1 MFKLTPREESQL
13 DAFLSKLVRTRS
25 LSCHEGEVAQLLVDE
40 LAQVGVNDVRID
52 RVGNVIARIG
62 AEKGPTLL
70 YNGHMDTVD
79 VTDQRGWRHDP
90 WSATVEDGVLY
101 GIGAS
106 DMKASLAAMVYA
118 AKKLVESGAPDQG
131 TLVLAFVV
139 QEEPCEGAA
148 MQVLVEK
155 EGVRPDWVVLGEPT
169 SLNICRGQRGRIEM
183 RVTTHGR
190 SSHAAHPDGGENA
203 IYSAMRL
210 VFGIEL
216 LSGNLANDRFLGPG
230 SMTITQIES
239 NAPSRNAI
247 PDQCTFYID
256 RRLTLGENEARA
268 VAEVQAVI
276 MREGVSA
283 AVEVTDYEGVSYAG
297 YRFKTREVFPAWALP
312 AEHPMVL
319 AATNSL
325 KQTLG
330 RRPEITRWAFSTDGV
345 YTMGQAR
352 IPTLGFG
359 PGKPELA
366 HAPDESVRLAHVH
379 LAAQAYAQLAVDLLA
394 ALAGGPQRTPAATHN
409 GLGGRLLLFR

>member
-13 DAFLSKLVRTRS
+13 DTFLSKLVRTPS
-25 LSCHEGEVAQLLVDE
+25 LSCYEKEVAQLLVDE
-40 LAQVGVNDVRID
+40 LTRVGVNDVRID

-62 AEKGPTLL
+62 SGKGPTLV

-79 VTDQRGWRHDP
+79 VTDRNGWRYDP
-90 WSATVEDGVLY
+90 WSATVDDGVLY
-101 GIGAS
+101 GIGSS
-106 DMKASLAAMVYA
+106 DMKASLAAMVYG
-118 AKKLVESGAPDQG
+118 AKKLVESGAPTSG

-148 MQVLVEK
+148 MQVMVEE
-155 EGVRPDWVVLGEPT
+155 EGVLPDWVVLGEPT

-183 RVTTHGR
+183 RVKTHGR
-190 SSHAAHPDGGENA
+190 SSHAAQPDEGENA

-210 VFGIEL
+210 IFGVEL
-216 LSGNLANDRFLGPG
+216 LSGNLASDRFLGAG
-230 SMTITQIES
+230 SLSITQIES
-239 NAPSRNAI
+239 SAPSRNAV

-268 VAEVQAVI
+268 LAEVQSVI

-283 AVEVTDYEGVSYAG
+283 EVEVTDYEDVSYTG
-297 YRFKTREVFPAWALP
+297 YHFKTREVFPAWALP
-312 AEHPMVL
+312 AEHPMVQ

-325 KQTLG
+325 RGTLG
-330 RRPEITRWAFSTDGV
+330 RRPEIRRWAFSTDGV
-345 YTMGQAR
+345 YTMGQAH

-366 HAPDESVRLAHVH
+366 HAPNESVHLAHVH
-379 LAAQAYAQLAVDLLA
+379 LAAQAYAQLAVDLLL
-394 ALAGGPQRTPAATHN
+394 ALAEGPHAPPAKPNN
-409 GLGGRLLLFR
+409 GLGGRVLLFR